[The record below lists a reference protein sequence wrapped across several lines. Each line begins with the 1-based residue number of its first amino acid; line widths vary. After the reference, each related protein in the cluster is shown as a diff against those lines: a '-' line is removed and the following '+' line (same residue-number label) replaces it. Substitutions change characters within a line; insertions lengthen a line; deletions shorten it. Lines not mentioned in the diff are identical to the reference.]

1 VATVANRGR
10 EQSGSVALAN
20 KRNAVAV
27 KPCHSNQTTYLKTMR
42 PEIASPETPAHSCSL
57 SVFPVSLALPAE
69 GDLPGA
75 KPRPPYGGTS
85 LSHWRTFT
93 NKPTARS
100 DYDVM
105 TRSPRLI
112 KPLLAGLIITLLQL
126 AIAIG
131 LLAPEGPLSERYAA
145 LVQHDSR
152 WFMNIVD
159 RGYQTIVPPIDHK
172 VMEVSNVAFF
182 PAYPALAAAFRY
194 GLNIDT
200 GTALLITAQ
209 LAAWGFW
216 SYFFLFCK
224 RWNISPALQI
234 CGALLI
240 AAHPAAFFLIAAY
253 SESLFLMTLLG
264 FIYWSTAEGRY
275 AKFWA
280 AIHGIVMSATRIVGI
295 VCAAFPLVCSVFQ
308 TGWRRLVEPRPWF
321 RQEKPAIAMTLVAS
335 FGALGFFTYSQL
347 RWGHWDIYM
356 LTQAA
361 GWGIA
366 PDYLAVF
373 RPSNYRWFV
382 PALNDPTEASQ
393 MSMTLGA
400 VLFIGIVLCELS
412 IRSWAGLPIRAG
424 IYFCAFVIYYL
435 SVSGVACVDMESMLR
450 YEFSV
455 HALIVLALLNFL
467 RQFQTTP
474 VLVRA
479 FGITAVAL
487 LSAAGLCVQGWYIW
501 NFTRGN
507 WVA

>member
-1 VATVANRGR
+1 
-10 EQSGSVALAN
+10 
-20 KRNAVAV
+20 
-27 KPCHSNQTTYLKTMR
+27 MR
-42 PEIASPETPAHSCSL
+42 PEIASPETPAHSSSL
-57 SVFPVSLALPAE
+57 SVFPVSLALPTE
-69 GDLPGA
+69 GGLPGA
-75 KPRPPYGGTS
+75 KARPPYGGTS
-85 LSHWRTFT
+85 LPHCQTFT
-93 NKPTARS
+93 NKGAVRS

-105 TRSPRLI
+105 TRSLRLL

-126 AIAIG
+126 AMAIG
-131 LLAPEGPLSERYAA
+131 LLAPEGSLSERYAA
-145 LVQHDSR
+145 LVQHDSY

-182 PAYPALAAAFRY
+182 PAYPAIAAAFRY

-224 RWNISPALQI
+224 RWNIPPALQI

-240 AAHPAAFFLIAAY
+240 VVHPAAFFLIAAY
-253 SESLFLMTLLG
+253 SESLFLMALLG
-264 FIYWSTAEGRY
+264 FIYWSTAQGRY

-295 VCAAFPLVCSVFQ
+295 VCAAFPLVRSVFQ
-308 TGWRRLVEPRPWF
+308 TGWRRLVEPTPWF

-335 FGALGFFTYSQL
+335 FGALGFFTYCQL

-373 RPSNYRWFV
+373 RPSNYRWLV

-400 VLFIGIVLCELS
+400 VLFIGIVLCGLS
-412 IRSWAGLPIRAG
+412 IRRWAGLPIRAG
-424 IYFCAFVIYYL
+424 IYFCAFVIYFL

-479 FGITAVAL
+479 FGIAAVAL
-487 LSAAGLCVQGWYIW
+487 LSAAGLCVQGWYVW